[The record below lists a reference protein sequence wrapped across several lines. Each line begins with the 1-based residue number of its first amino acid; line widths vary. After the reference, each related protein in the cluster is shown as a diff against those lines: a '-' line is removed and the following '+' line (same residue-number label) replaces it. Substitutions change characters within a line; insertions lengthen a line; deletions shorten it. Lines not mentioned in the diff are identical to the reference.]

1 MDHKTSHDDVVF
13 FRRNKNILKW
23 LAIIGV
29 VVTIALF
36 SFFIY
41 IDLFNRPELFQKQL
55 EKTGVLAPSVYFLV
69 SIANTVYPII
79 PGGLGNVI
87 GYTVFGPMQ
96 GFILS
101 FIANLIGSTALFLLA
116 KYFGRPL
123 LYAFANEKMVRKGLS
138 YLERGIKIELL
149 LILVF
154 ILPGLPDDLFTMLA
168 GLSELSTKRLLVLQL
183 LFKPVT
189 MFLYMM
195 GVNGL
200 FGILADLI

>member
-1 MDHKTSHDDVVF
+1 M
-13 FRRNKNILKW
+13 
-23 LAIIGV
+23 
-29 VVTIALF
+29 
-36 SFFIY
+36 
-41 IDLFNRPELFQKQL
+41 
-55 EKTGVLAPSVYFLV
+55 
-69 SIANTVYPII
+69 
-79 PGGLGNVI
+79 
-87 GYTVFGPMQ
+87 
-96 GFILS
+96 
-101 FIANLIGSTALFLLA
+101 GSTALFLLA
-116 KYFGRPL
+116 KHFGRPL

-138 YLERGIKIELL
+138 YLERGIKIEWL